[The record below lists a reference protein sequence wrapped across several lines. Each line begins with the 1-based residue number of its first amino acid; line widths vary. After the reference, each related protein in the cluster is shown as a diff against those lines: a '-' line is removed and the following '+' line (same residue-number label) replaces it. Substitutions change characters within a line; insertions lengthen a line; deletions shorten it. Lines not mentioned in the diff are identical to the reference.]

1 MTAGRRAAMR
11 DMPRALGDLAG
22 LLARRGNLVGV
33 VPAAASGVDT
43 AAIRRVDYDSR
54 QVREGSLFV
63 AIRGTRQDGHA
74 FVPAA
79 VAAGASAVL
88 VERPLPQVPVPQL
101 VVGAARP
108 ALATASAWLEGFP
121 SHRLGVVGITGTDGK
136 TTTSFLVRAIL
147 ETAGYPCGLTGT
159 VTTIV
164 GGGRL
169 GDATRATTPE
179 APELQAALA
188 AMVESGDRFAV
199 VESTSH
205 GLALDRVGEVAY
217 DLAVLTNLTEEHLE
231 FHGTLEAYRAA
242 KRRLFEALAAGDR
255 NPEKGWGK
263 TGVVN
268 LDDPS
273 AAEFVDATRRAGARL
288 ITYGRAP
295 GAAVRLLDVRQDAAA
310 LHIEVET
317 PRWRGPVNL
326 RLAGTFNGHNA
337 LAAIAV
343 GEALG
348 LRPDAV
354 RAGLEAV
361 ERVPGRME
369 RLPTTLPFSVVVD
382 YAHTANALALVLD
395 DLAPVAAAGGGGL
408 VAVFGSAGE
417 RDVVKRP
424 VMGRVA
430 AERCRLVVVTDEDP
444 RGEDRQ
450 RIIDEIAAG
459 AEEAGKVRDRDLLLI
474 PDRSSAIR
482 VALQQARPGD
492 VVLLA
497 GKGHES
503 TIEMADGSHPWDE
516 RGTAL
521 AVLAALEG

>member
-1 MTAGRRAAMR
+1 MAMPETSR
-11 DMPRALGDLAG
+11 PLGDLVA
-22 LLARRGNLVGV
+22 LLAQRRNLVGV
-33 VPAAASGVDT
+33 VPSAMVGDT
-43 AAIRRVDYDSR
+43 TPTIRRVDYDSR
-54 QVREGSLFV
+54 HVAQGSLFV

-79 VAAGASAVL
+79 VTAGAAAVL
-88 VERPLPQVPVPQL
+88 VERALPHVPVPQL

-108 ALATASAWLEGFP
+108 ALATAAAWIEGFP
-121 SHRLGVVGITGTDGK
+121 SHQLGVVGITGTDGK
-136 TTTSFLVRAIL
+136 TTACFLVRSIL
-147 ETAGYPCGLTGT
+147 ERAGYACGLTGT
-159 VTTIV
+159 VTTIA
-164 GGGRL
+164 GGSRL
-169 GDATRATTPE
+169 GESSRSTTPE

-188 AMVESGDRFAV
+188 VMVQSGDRFAV

-217 DLAVLTNLTEEHLE
+217 DIAVLTNLTEEHLE
-231 FHGTLEAYRAA
+231 FHRTHEAYRAA
-242 KRRLFEALAAGDR
+242 KRRLFEALAPGER

-268 LDDPS
+268 LDDS
-273 AAEFVDATRRAGARL
+273 WSAEFLDATRHAGARL
-288 ITYGRAP
+288 ITYGREPHAD
-295 GAAVRLLDVRQDAAA
+295 VRLVAARQDATT
-310 LHIEVET
+310 LRVEVET

-326 RLAGTFNGHNA
+326 GLAGTFNGLNA

-348 LRPDAV
+348 LEPGAV
-354 RAGLEAV
+354 RSGLEAV

-369 RLPTTLPFSVVVD
+369 QVPTTLPFSVFVD
-382 YAHTANALALVLD
+382 YAHTANALGLVLD
-395 DLAPVAAAGGGGL
+395 DLAPVAAAAGGGL

-417 RDVVKRP
+417 RDVVKRS

-444 RGEDRQ
+444 RGESRE
-450 RIIDEIAAG
+450 RIIEEIAAG
-459 AEEAGKVRDRDLLLI
+459 AEEAGKVRGRDLLTI
-474 PDRSSAIR
+474 PDRALAIQT
-482 VALQQARPGD
+482 ALEQARPGD
-492 VVLLA
+492 IVVLA

-516 RGTAL
+516 RATAL